1 MPIFQYVAM
10 SQRGEKKSSLTLAD
24 SKAEVLDEINR
35 KGYFSIE
42 IREIATLPK
51 LKKITPTKI
60 LEFTQELY
68 QFLKAKIPLY
78 DALKNIQKKNLD
90 PNMQILLIGILDQLK
105 QGHLFS
111 KALESYAAIF
121 DPIYITIVKA
131 GEETG
136 KLDVSFL
143 SLKISLEKELL
154 VKKKISS
161 QLAYPKFLAFVSFL
175 LIIGVLTFLVPTF
188 KDLIDVKNQKGITKV
203 VFGLSDSLLSN
214 PQAYVSLL
222 LSLGLLIWLGKRL
235 SFIQGIWLKAQLK
248 VFPFKNFYVPKI
260 FLRFSLIFSS
270 LLEASVP
277 LVDALKYSK
286 KVVHHPLIES
296 DIELVIQSMKEGASF
311 ENALKKAFFIP
322 ETVIQIV
329 ASREE
334 TGSYVEAFKTI
345 GSIYEEELER
355 NLQQLSTYIQPAMF
369 LLLGLLIGIIILSV
383 MLPLSDTTN
392 FQM

>member
-322 ETVIQIV
+322 ETVI
-329 ASREE
+329 
-334 TGSYVEAFKTI
+334 
-345 GSIYEEELER
+345 
-355 NLQQLSTYIQPAMF
+355 
-369 LLLGLLIGIIILSV
+369 
-383 MLPLSDTTN
+383 
-392 FQM
+392 